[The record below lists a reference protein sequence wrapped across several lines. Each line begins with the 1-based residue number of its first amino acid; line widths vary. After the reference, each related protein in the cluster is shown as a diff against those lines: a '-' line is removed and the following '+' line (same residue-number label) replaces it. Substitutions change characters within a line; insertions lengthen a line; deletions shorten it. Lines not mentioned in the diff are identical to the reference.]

1 MKKIFVLATIIAAL
15 ALVTVSCSKDKD
27 PEEVS
32 KNITGTDW
40 AGYLTE
46 ERKDMGNWVDNNQ
59 RNFAVIRFIGTSTS
73 ANAIPTGGTGY
84 QVEFS
89 NSYMNEKTGYSNF
102 RWRLNDGHLEMTYET
117 KGWDDTYID
126 YNDATV
132 TATTLNGYMYDY
144 SGHRFRME
152 LTANGS
158 FDWSKWKE

>member
-1 MKKIFVLATIIAAL
+1 MKKTIALATVIAAL

-46 ERKDMGNWVDNNQ
+46 ERKDNGRWVDNSQ
-59 RNFAVIRFIGTSTS
+59 QHFVVIRFIGTGTAPTS
-73 ANAIPTGGTGY
+73 GTGY
-84 QVEFS
+84 QVEFA
-89 NSYMNEKTGYSNF
+89 NSYLIDKTGYSNF
-102 RWRLNDGHLEMTYET
+102 KWKLVNGDLRMEYET
-117 KGWDDTYID
+117 IGWNNTYID
-126 YNDATV
+126 YNDADV
-132 TATTLNGYMYDY
+132 TATTLKGYMYD
-144 SGHRFRME
+144 STTGIHRFRME